1 MSTQEIKSS
10 VIRSGED
17 TNNDLSSHEPQHD
30 LFEGMA
36 SARIW
41 GTLGWH
47 DIRQRYRR
55 SVLGP
60 FWFTLSTAIMVVV
73 LGALYAT
80 LLKQEITEY
89 LPFLAVGLVVWQYLG
104 SSITEGC
111 TSFIGSAAL
120 IKQIR
125 LPLTVHVCRIAW
137 RNFVIFLHSLPVVV
151 VLLIVFGHKPGIEFL
166 LLPFGLLILLLHGVW
181 IGVVLGILS
190 ARFRDIQPIVTN
202 LVQVAFFFT
211 PVMWTPEILK
221 ERAWVAD
228 YNPFYHLIEIVRAPI
243 IGRPIL
249 LESWIWSLAFLVIGF
264 GLAQYLM
271 QRFRNRVPYW
281 L

>member
-1 MSTQEIKSS
+1 MNDQAVNSNPIIKTSS
-10 VIRSGED
+10 NS
-17 TNNDLSSHEPQHD
+17 NDLAHHDPRTD
-30 LFEGMA
+30 LFVGMRA
-36 SARIW
+36 IQIW

-80 LLKQEITEY
+80 LLKQEIANY
-89 LPFLAVGLVVWQYLG
+89 LPFLAVGLVVWQFLG

-111 TSFIGSAAL
+111 TAFIGSAQL

-125 LPLTVHVCRIAW
+125 LPLTVHVCRVVW
-137 RNFVIFLHSLPVVV
+137 RNFVILLHSLPVAV
-151 VLLIVFGHKPGIEFL
+151 VLLIVFGYRPGIEFL
-166 LLPFGLLILLLHGVW
+166 LLPFGLLLLLLHGVW
-181 IGVVLGILS
+181 IGVVLGILC
-190 ARFRDIQPIVTN
+190 ARFRDIPPIVIN

-211 PVMWTPEILK
+211 PIMWTPEILK
-221 ERAWVAD
+221 DRAWVAE

-243 IGRPIL
+243 IGRPAHL
-249 LESWIWSLAFLVIGF
+249 DSWLWSLAFLVIGF
-264 GLAQYLM
+264 GLAQFLM
-271 QRFRNRVPYW
+271 KRYRNRVPYW
-281 L
+281 I